1 MEKKPMLSRI
11 TQQYLDTY
19 ERILQNMIRQ
29 MREVTRTDSISHNFI
44 VRMIPHHQA
53 AIEMSQN
60 LLQYTTNLPL
70 QDIALRII
78 STQTQG
84 IARMRDILRTC
95 SALGNSRQD
104 LRRYEQSLSA
114 IMQVMFSNMQHARV
128 ANDINCNFMWEMI
141 PHHQGAAAMARTALQ
156 YPICPELKPVLQ
168 SIIATQQQGIM
179 QMQQLQRRM
188 RCPAC

>member
-29 MREVTRTDSISHNFI
+29 MREFTRTDSISHNFI
-44 VRMIPHHQA
+44 VR
-53 AIEMSQN
+53 
-60 LLQYTTNLPL
+60 
-70 QDIALRII
+70 
-78 STQTQG
+78 
-84 IARMRDILRTC
+84 
-95 SALGNSRQD
+95 
-104 LRRYEQSLSA
+104 
-114 IMQVMFSNMQHARV
+114 
-128 ANDINCNFMWEMI
+128 MI

-168 SIIATQQQGIM
+168 SIIATQQQGII

-188 RCPAC
+188 RCPAR